1 VVTISLKKVTAGSG
15 YDYLTRQV
23 AAQDGLV
30 RTGLAAYYEEKG
42 EAPGVWMGS
51 GLEGLDGIADGDP
64 VTEAQMKALFGNGHH
79 PLADQIRQAALDAGM
94 SEREA
99 EKACRLGRPFA
110 VRTNGSPEF
119 HQELKRRHIA
129 ANVAAGR
136 PANTKLDPD
145 QLAQIRSEV
154 ASEFFARE
162 FGRAPETPLE
172 LHRAV
177 TIWSRPVAATIA
189 GVDLTVSPT
198 KSFSTLWALAPLAT
212 SRQLEELHRQAVAK
226 VVEYL
231 ETQAFSRVG
240 PHGVRNVETRG
251 LVAVAF
257 THRDSRAGDP
267 DLHTHLVIANKVQS
281 TDGRWY
287 ALNTNLIYKAKV
299 AASEL
304 YSATLEASLAETFG
318 IRFVERSTGAGRRP
332 VREIDGVDLALA
344 ARWSTRRGQI
354 EHRRDELAAA
364 FLNDHGRP
372 PTEAEMIALA
382 QRANLETREAKHEPR
397 SLAEQRA
404 TWREQAELALGIGG
418 VDRMLATVFN
428 RPAVAPKTPSIDWL
442 IDTSARVIGVLESER
457 STWQS
462 WHVRAEALR
471 QTRAAGVP
479 AELLDRVVD
488 TIVDLALET
497 RSIRLSVDDPIQEPD
512 ALRRSDGQSV
522 YTIPG
527 VDWYTSSRILAAE
540 QRIVANAGRTD
551 GRAVDP
557 SLVDLAQLEAL
568 ANGTQ
573 LTSGQSDLVREMA
586 CSGRR
591 VQLAVAAAGTGKTTA
606 MRVLGSAWTESGGT
620 VIGLAPSAAAAK
632 ALADQL
638 DVPCETLAKLTW
650 SLDHPEQQAPAWMAA
665 IGPKSLA
672 IIDEAGMADTLSLD
686 RAIAEVLVRG
696 GNVRL
701 IGDDRQLSAIG
712 AGGVLR
718 DIEAEHGACR
728 LTEILRF
735 DDPAEAAAS
744 TALREG
750 RAESLGYYLDHDR
763 IHVGDL
769 VTMAHA
775 VLDAWAQDRADGLD
789 ALMLAPTRELVTQLN
804 RLAQQRHHEG
814 HTMIGRGAGLA
825 DHNIAV
831 AGDLVI
837 TRHNDRRLP
846 VGSRDWVKNG
856 DRWRVASVSA
866 DGSLRVQSLRS
877 KHAVTLPA
885 DYVRD
890 WVDLGYATT
899 IHGAQGLTADTMH
912 GLTTGE
918 ESREQL
924 YTMLTRGRQANHV
937 YLQVVGDG
945 DPHGLAHTDSVYL
958 LTGVERLERILA
970 PDDAPLSASTE
981 LREQGNPARLLAP
994 AVARYTDALGV
1005 AAEQVVGAD
1014 AVRRLDDE
1022 ADQVVLWLTEC
1033 PAWETLRADLLGL
1046 AADGHDPVALLRQA
1060 ANMDELDTARDP
1072 AAVLDYR
1079 LQLLVP
1085 EKVPGPLPWLRGI
1098 PSRVAEDEGWGPY
1111 LQARADRIEGL
1122 ADAVRRE
1129 VRSHRLPPSWL
1140 GVMPTSPRMFEN
1152 GVLIGDIAV
1161 WRAVMEVP
1169 TSDARATGAPAMGDA
1184 AARWQRDLD
1193 TRLDRALGTGQW
1205 GRLLPTLDPALAQD
1219 PERLVIARRLHRLGE
1234 KGLDVGDLIER
1245 ALGEGPLPNERPAS
1259 ALWWRVAGIARVW
1272 QGWPPPRRTEDVWE
1286 TVTQPP
1292 RRRPEH
1298 EHLPGY
1304 GHDRHGPSIG
1314 F

>member
-1 VVTISLKKVTAGSG
+1 MTISLKKVTAGSG

-23 AAQDGLV
+23 AAQDGMV

-51 GLEGLDGIADGDP
+51 GLEGLDGISAGDP
-64 VTEAQMKALFGNGHH
+64 VTETQMKALFGNGHH
-79 PLADQIRQAALDAGM
+79 PLADQIRQAALGAGL

-119 HQELKRRHIA
+119 QQELKRRYVA
-129 ANVAAGR
+129 ANLATGR
-136 PANTKLDPD
+136 PVNTKLDPD
-145 QLAQIRSEV
+145 ALAQIRSEV
-154 ASEFFARE
+154 AAEFFARE
-162 FGRAPETPLE
+162 FGRAPKTPLE

-177 TIWSRPVAATIA
+177 AVWSRPVAATIA

-198 KSFSTLWALAPLAT
+198 KSFSTLWALAPLVT
-212 SRQLEELHRQAVAK
+212 SRQLEKLHRQAVAK

-240 PHGVRNVETRG
+240 PHGVRNVDTRG
-251 LVAVAF
+251 LVAVTF

-332 VREIDGVDLALA
+332 VREIEGIDLALT

-364 FLNDHGRP
+364 FLADHGRP

-404 TWREQAELALGIGG
+404 SWRGQAEQVLGAGG
-418 VDRMLATVFN
+418 VDGMLAAVFS
-428 RPAVAPKTPSIDWL
+428 RSAVQPKTPSTDWL
-442 IDTSARVIGVLESER
+442 IDTSARVIAVLESER

-462 WHVRAEALR
+462 WHIRAEALR

-488 TIVDLALET
+488 TIVDLALEA
-497 RSIRLSVDDPIQEPD
+497 RSIRLSVDDPIQEPET
-512 ALRRSDGQSV
+512 LRRSDGQSV

-527 VDWYTSSRILAAE
+527 VDWYTSSRILEAE

-573 LTSGQSDLVREMA
+573 LTPGQSDLVREMA

-591 VQLAVAAAGTGKTTA
+591 VQLAIAPAGTGKTTA

-638 DVPCETLAKLTW
+638 DVPCDTLAKLTW
-650 SLDHPEQQAPAWMAA
+650 SLDHPEQHAPAWMTA
-665 IGPKSLA
+665 IGPKSLV

-686 RAIAEVLVRG
+686 RAIAEVMIRG
-696 GNVRL
+696 GSVRL
-701 IGDDRQLSAIG
+701 VGDDRQLSAIG

-718 DIEAEHGACR
+718 DIEAEHGVCR
-728 LTEILRF
+728 LAEVLRF

-750 RAESLGYYLDHDR
+750 RAEALGYYLDHDR
-763 IHVGDL
+763 IHVGDII
-769 VTMAHA
+769 TMARA
-775 VLDAWAQDRADGLD
+775 VLAGWTQDHANGLD
-789 ALMLAPTRELVTQLN
+789 ALMLAPTRDLVARLN
-804 RLAQQRHHEG
+804 QLAQQRHHQG
-814 HTMIGRGAGLA
+814 HTMPGRGAGLA
-825 DHNIAV
+825 DDNVAV
-831 AGDLVI
+831 VGDLVV

-856 DRWRVASVSA
+856 DRWRVASVAA

-877 KHAVTLPA
+877 KHGVTLPA
-885 DYVRD
+885 DYVRE

-899 IHGAQGLTADTMH
+899 IHGAQGLTADTLH
-912 GLTTGE
+912 GLATGE

-924 YTMLTRGRQANHV
+924 YTMLTRGRAANHV

-958 LTGVERLERILA
+958 LTGVERLERILTH
-970 PDDAPLSASTE
+970 DDAPVSASTE
-981 LREQGNPARLLAP
+981 LREQDNPARLLAP
-994 AVARYTDALGV
+994 AVARYTDALAV

-1014 AVRRLDDE
+1014 VVRRLDDE
-1022 ADQVVLWLTEC
+1022 ADQIVLWLTEC
-1033 PAWETLRADLLGL
+1033 PAWETLRADLLSL
-1046 AADGHDPVALLRQA
+1046 AADGRDPVTLLRQA
-1060 ANMDELDTARDP
+1060 ANLDELDTAHDP
-1072 AAVLDYR
+1072 AAVLDSR

-1085 EKVPGPLPWLRGI
+1085 EKAPGPLPWLRGI
-1098 PSRVAEDEGWGPY
+1098 PSRVAEDEMWGPY
-1111 LQARADRIEGL
+1111 MQARADRIEGL

-1129 VRSHRLPPSWL
+1129 VRSHHLAPSWL
-1140 GVMPTSPRMFEN
+1140 GPMSLTPRMFES
-1152 GVLIGDIAV
+1152 GVLLGDITV
-1161 WRAVMEVP
+1161 WRAVMDVP
-1169 TSDARATGAPAMGDA
+1169 ASDARATGAPAIGDA
-1184 AARWQRDLD
+1184 AARWQHDLD
-1193 TRLDRALGTGQW
+1193 TRLDRALGTGEW
-1205 GRLLPTLDPALAQD
+1205 GRLLPTLDPALAHD
-1219 PERLVIARRLHRLGE
+1219 PERVVIARRLHGLAER
-1234 KGLDVGDLIER
+1234 GLDVGDLIGR
-1245 ALGEGPLPNERPAS
+1245 ALGKGPLPSERPAS
-1259 ALWWRVAGIARVW
+1259 ALWWRVAGIAKVW
-1272 QGWPPPRRTEDVWE
+1272 QGWPPPRRTEEVWE
-1286 TVTQPP
+1286 TVTPPP

-1298 EHLPGY
+1298 EHLPGH